1 MIGRASLAL
10 LLSLACAAG
19 CDRRVEP
26 FDPDEEPST
35 PDLSRIFPPEPLED
49 EPGTAPMAP
58 PAPPGGRGAPPVAA
72 GAPPVRGTIRLAP
85 ELADTLPGGAVLF
98 VFARAAQ
105 GGPPLAAR
113 LIEAPRFPLDFEL
126 GPDDRMMAARPFE
139 GPFLLS
145 ARLDADG
152 NATTRSP
159 GDLQGTLETP
169 VTPGDDGVE
178 LILDQRL

>member
-1 MIGRASLAL
+1 VRRKGSLAL
-10 LLSLACAAG
+10 LLLLACAAA

-26 FDPDEEPST
+26 FDPNEQPST
-35 PDLSRIFPPEPLED
+35 PDLSKIFPPEPLED
-49 EPGTAPMAP
+49 EPGAAPMAP
-58 PAPPGGRGAPPVAA
+58 PAPPGGRGAAPLVADA
-72 GAPPVRGTIRLAP
+72 GSLRGTIRVAP
-85 ELADTLPGGAVLF
+85 DLADGLPDGAVLF

-113 LIEAPRFPLDFEL
+113 RIDAPRFPLGFEL
-126 GPDDRMMAARPFE
+126 GPQDRMIAARPFE

-145 ARLDADG
+145 ARLDGDG

-159 GDLQGTLETP
+159 GDLQGSAPGP
-169 VTPGDDGVE
+169 VQPGDDGVE